1 MHLRLRDEEREEE
14 GEGKSNFRSKDK
26 KRGEEKRKEKETRKR
41 NTFPFFAGLRAPR
54 SRRLAFD
61 ECLIRN
67 SKLGYSGFRRRIH
80 GYKYVSRVVARP
92 GILLSRRTCSISFP
106 SFLFFSFSFF
116 LGRGEEGIAFW
127 YSNVIEDLFDAR
139 KEICIGNYI
148 YLFDLKFL
156 ERKSMR
162 RVA

>member
-1 MHLRLRDEEREEE
+1 MHRLRDEEREEE

-106 SFLFFSFSFF
+106 SFLFFFF
-116 LGRGEEGIAFW
+116 LFFFGGGKERRKGLLFGIQTL
-127 YSNVIEDLFDAR
+127 S
-139 KEICIGNYI
+139 KI
-148 YLFDLKFL
+148 YLTHGKKYVL
-156 ERKSMR
+156 EIIFIYST
-162 RVA
+162 